1 MIDKKE
7 KRVIRTKYGD
17 ANFKYVEIFDSV
29 KKAAEPSN
37 EGELVEVVV
46 KEIKWNH
53 TKVKEHDGQDQKSSA
68 RVDGQATKEKWVVY
82 PSNSKGKQIESW
94 KL

>member
-1 MIDKKE
+1 MIDKKA
-7 KRVIRTKYGD
+7 KTFKRTKYGD
-17 ANFKYVEIFDSV
+17 ANFEYVEIFDSV

-53 TKVKEHDGQDQKSSA
+53 TKVKEHDEQNENSSA
-68 RVDGQATKEKWVVY
+68 RVDGQTEK
-82 PSNSKGKQIESW
+82 KK
-94 KL
+94 